1 MKKYE
6 YVSINIGKKAMPKIY
21 FGAKSKE
28 HRKIIDQYAEKGYKY
43 VGFIPTNITDGGL
56 IVDIDLIF
64 EIDAK

>member
-6 YVSINIGKKAMPKIY
+6 YVSVTIAKKAMPKIY

-28 HRKIIDQYAEKGYKY
+28 HRKIIDEYAEKGYRY

-64 EIDAK
+64 EIDK

>member
-1 MKKYE
+1 
-6 YVSINIGKKAMPKIY
+6 MPKIY

-28 HRKIIDQYAEKGYKY
+28 HRKIIDQYAEKGSRY

-64 EIDAK
+64 EIDK